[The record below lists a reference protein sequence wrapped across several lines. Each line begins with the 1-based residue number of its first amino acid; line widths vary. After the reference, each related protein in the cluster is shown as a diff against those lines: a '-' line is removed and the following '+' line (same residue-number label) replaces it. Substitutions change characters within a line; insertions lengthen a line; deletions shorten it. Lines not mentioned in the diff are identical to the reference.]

1 MQQIGA
7 AVQPCSRA
15 VRQLRRSS
23 RGVVRRWRS
32 RRQQRRG
39 AALATAAAETAANGE
54 CHRSASS
61 RSPVMAAWG
70 GPTGETAVL
79 LDANNRPNHLGGL
92 CQLLHRGQ
100 HRPVRFPE
108 LVRREPQDQPA
119 PRPAASARGR
129 CSGRSAPKIVI
140 ACIRVSDF
148 HRRADSGKFHGESGS
163 KMKTTS
169 NGIAGNEK
177 RSEAATRNVG

>member
-1 MQQIGA
+1 MGGYRKAAAERGGRSRATRCGSRRGSSGGAVQQIGA

-15 VRQLRRSS
+15 ARQLRRSS
-23 RGVVRRWRS
+23 RGVVRRWRG

-39 AALATAAAETAANGE
+39 AALATAETAANGE

-79 LDANNRPNHLGGL
+79 LDANNQAGPGPNHLGGL

-100 HRPVRFPE
+100 HRPGQ
-108 LVRREPQDQPA
+108 RRGASTVSRTRPTRSSRRTCAPA
-119 PRPAASARGR
+119 GGQRT
-129 CSGRSAPKIVI
+129 
-140 ACIRVSDF
+140 
-148 HRRADSGKFHGESGS
+148 RAVFWQVC
-163 KMKTTS
+163 T
-169 NGIAGNEK
+169 
-177 RSEAATRNVG
+177 